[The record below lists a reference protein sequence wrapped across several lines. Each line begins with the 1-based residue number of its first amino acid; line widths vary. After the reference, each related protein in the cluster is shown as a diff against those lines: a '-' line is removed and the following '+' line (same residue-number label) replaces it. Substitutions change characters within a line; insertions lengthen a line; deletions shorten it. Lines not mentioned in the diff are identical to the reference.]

1 MLSLI
6 VAIAKNL
13 GELPLLEVMD
23 KNGRVLARAVCKV
36 SGQYDGCILLS
47 PLFCNHVDD
56 GFAHSSRVTDS
67 NGRTIASGMTVG
79 LFACDVK
86 LKALSVKKGWPVQ
99 LASARIPVTHKQ
111 SLYEKIAVL
120 IQQLPLGLSVLGY
133 NIRKLA
139 K

>member
-13 GELPLLEVMD
+13 GESPLLEVMD
-23 KNGRVLARAVCKV
+23 KNGRVLASAVC
-36 SGQYDGCILLS
+36 SMAGQHDGCVLLS
-47 PLFCNHVDD
+47 PVFCNHVDD
-56 GFAHSSRVTDS
+56 GFAHSARATDS
-67 NGRTIASGMTVG
+67 NGRVIASGMTVG

-99 LASARIPVTHKQ
+99 LVSARIPVTHKQ
-111 SLYEKIAVL
+111 SFYEKIALL
-120 IQQLPLGLSVLGY
+120 IQQIPLGLSVLRY
-133 NIRKLA
+133 NIWNLA